1 MRLMVL
7 VLVLGLI
14 GCAQTVEQATDR
26 TGQVLDEGER
36 VIQEL
41 GDTADALLARIEN
54 ALCSK
59 RFSLRAYQSRYGGER
74 WNALVAFC
82 QWDTPPPAPSASQDP

>member
-1 MRLMVL
+1 MRVALL
-7 VLVLGLI
+7 VACLTLA
-14 GCAQTVEQATDR
+14 GCAQTVEQASDR

-59 RFSLRAYQSRYGGER
+59 RFSLRAYQSRYGGDR
-74 WNALVAFC
+74 WDALVAFC
-82 QWDTPPPAPSASQDP
+82 QWDTPPPAPLGNQDP